1 MSETPRTIVSDT
13 SCFIVLQNIGELDL
27 LRKVYGE
34 VLTTETVA
42 EEFGEDLPEWV
53 KIESPKDKVKQLL
66 LELQIDKGEASAIAL
81 ALEKQNAILI
91 LDDRKA
97 RQVAEKLALEV
108 TGTLGVI
115 IKAKNENI
123 IASIKPLLDKLSAT
137 NFRLSKTIEEEA
149 LRQANESE

>member
-1 MSETPRTIVSDT
+1 MSETPKTIVSDT
-13 SCFIVLQNIGELDL
+13 SCFIVLQNISELDL

-81 ALEKQNAILI
+81 ALEKQDAILI

-115 IKAKNENI
+115 IKAKHKNI

-137 NFRLSKTIEEEA
+137 NFRLSKAIEEEA

>member
-53 KIESPKDKVKQLL
+53 KIESPKDNVKQLL

-137 NFRLSKTIEEEA
+137 NFRLSKTIEEES

>member
-1 MSETPRTIVSDT
+1 MSETPKTIVSDT
-13 SCFIVLQNIGELDL
+13 SCFIVLQNISELDL

-81 ALEKQNAILI
+81 ALEIQNATLI

-115 IKAKNENI
+115 IKAKHKNI

-137 NFRLSKTIEEEA
+137 NFRLSKAIEEEA